1 MHAALFHDVSCP
13 QLSAYYGSIRDRLLP
28 MEGKRFGFRM
38 SSEDFYLYMLAH
50 TYKHDSNG
58 GTGLRSLLDVYIYR
72 RAKPDLNQDY
82 LNQELE
88 KLGLK
93 DFAVRM
99 ETLAAKTFQAAEKE
113 TPFTAQEQS
122 MLRELTL
129 HHTYGTVENAWRK
142 RVRKE
147 TPEGTEISAR
157 VKWAYFRR
165 RLFPSKAHMEKWCE
179 LYAPFFLRHRYL
191 LPAARIA
198 RFAQLLGKKGKTVQR
213 EFDTV
218 RKM

>member
-1 MHAALFHDVSCP
+1 MHAALFHDVSYP
-13 QLSAYYGSIRDRLLP
+13 QLSAY
-28 MEGKRFGFRM
+28 
-38 SSEDFYLYMLAH
+38 
-50 TYKHDSNG
+50 YKHDSNG